1 MSNKQK
7 LDSNTNII
15 PKLKIVGEKAG
26 TKNLLLEF
34 RSPILK
40 ADKEMKNK
48 NGDIIFSN
56 SELIRIFSF
65 VNPNANNLINSSE
78 K

>member
-1 MSNKQK
+1 MFFGFFSFNKVV
-7 LDSNTNII
+7 TN
-15 PKLKIVGEKAG
+15 
-26 TKNLLLEF
+26 KNPLYPELVFEDVVL
-34 RSPILK
+34 
-40 ADKEMKNK
+40 KNK

>member
-1 MSNKQK
+1 MR
-7 LDSNTNII
+7 
-15 PKLKIVGEKAG
+15 KLKIVGEKAG

-40 ADKEMKNK
+40 ADKEIKNM

-56 SELIRIFSF
+56 SELMRIFSS